1 MAPCGVGRWRPARI
15 PAKRSGAADRG
26 SFGAAPHSSVDYGLS
41 VPFTVDVV
49 TIENETLAVRL
60 GNLYAVS
67 TPFTEENTIR
77 VELIPGRGQVFAFE
91 LDEEGRVTGA
101 RLNEASF
108 EQVSD

>member
-1 MAPCGVGRWRPARI
+1 MPDRRAECIWQLTEPLEAYTSTYVSPRI
-15 PAKRSGAADRG
+15 GTA
-26 SFGAAPHSSVDYGLS
+26 
-41 VPFTVDVV
+41 VV

-77 VELIPGRGQVFAFE
+77 LELIPGRGQVFAFE
-91 LDEEGRVTGA
+91 LDEQGRVMGA

-108 EQVSD
+108 ERASD